1 MKEIVELKAP
11 VDRVNHDLDKYEGI
25 DFFPEK
31 TKRANEM
38 IAKWGLPK
46 ELEDEIL
53 EEKREKAFEIERQ
66 FDVVYNPELD
76 KYEGK
81 ILFPKKLAE
90 AQETLAKY
98 GLPKDWEDEIQERER
113 KKAVWIKGQLSEANI
128 ETNTFLIV
136 VEATESQPQ
145 LTYMVSTLSDVLQR
159 LVKDY
164 WGQLVNVHIKPKKE
178 VPGQY
183 ELIEVV

>member
-1 MKEIVELKAP
+1 MTKMEEIIESTESTELYMSEATY
-11 VDRVNHDLDKYEGI
+11 D
-25 DFFPEK
+25 
-31 TKRANEM
+31 
-38 IAKWGLPK
+38 
-46 ELEDEIL
+46 
-53 EEKREKAFEIERQ
+53 
-66 FDVVYNPELD
+66 PELD

-98 GLPKDWEDEIQERER
+98 SLPKEWADKIQERES
-113 KKAVWIKGQLSEANI
+113 KKAVWIEGQLREANI

-145 LTYMVSTLSDVLQR
+145 LTYMVSTLTDVLQR
-159 LVKDY
+159 LVKNY
-164 WGQLVNVHIKPKKE
+164 WGRLVNVHIKPKE
-178 VPGQY
+178 EGQGQY